1 MTLSSLSSTQQQT
14 PKVTNFHGSSVRT
27 LIAGY
32 LGIEVKQVIDEA
44 HLCEDL
50 GLDWLER
57 LELMLLI
64 EDEFADLEI
73 PEGVA
78 HRVENVGDVLRYVE
92 LAIMERRGPDSL
104 QNGELALGRSAA

>member
-1 MTLSSLSSTQQQT
+1 MTPSSLSSTQQQT
-14 PKVTNFHGSSVRT
+14 PEVTNFHGSRVRA

-32 LGIEVKQVIDEA
+32 LGIEVEQVIDEA

-50 GLDWLER
+50 GLDWLEH

-73 PEGVA
+73 PERVA
-78 HRVENVGDVLRYVE
+78 NRLENVGDVLRYVE
-92 LAIMERRGPDSL
+92 LAITEAREPDSI
-104 QNGELALGRSAA
+104 QNGELALRRSAA